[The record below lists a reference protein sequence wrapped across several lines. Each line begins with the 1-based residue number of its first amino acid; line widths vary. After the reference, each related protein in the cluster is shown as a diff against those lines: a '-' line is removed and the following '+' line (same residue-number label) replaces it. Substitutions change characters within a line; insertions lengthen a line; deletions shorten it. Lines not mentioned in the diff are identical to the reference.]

1 LGRIRQRRCEL
12 TRKDLT
18 MIISAVLA
26 TTLIASGGPAAS
38 SVIGKSARVE
48 SVRSGVPV
56 GLTAKR
62 PAVVERRILGYST
75 EGRPIKAWR
84 LGEPGKRTYL
94 VMSTM
99 HGDERRTRQIA
110 AALRNGKPISGI
122 DLWVIPVYNPDGY
135 ANNTRKNGRGV
146 DLNRNF
152 PYRWADLDGNYESG
166 PSPSSEPETRAMM
179 DFLTEIKPRR
189 IVSFH
194 QPLKGVDVD
203 TKRPRFARR
212 LARALKLPRTSLTC
226 GGVCHGTMTSW
237 YNARFKGAALTVE
250 YGVSPSRHRMRVRA
264 PRAVLRVLGGR
275 R

>member
-1 LGRIRQRRCEL
+1 MRKSLGVVAAGAL
-12 TRKDLT
+12 
-18 MIISAVLA
+18 AA
-26 TTLIASGGPAAS
+26 TTLMSGPAAISVARTGTGVATATAERNLPS
-38 SVIGKSARVE
+38 SR
-48 SVRSGVPV
+48 
-56 GLTAKR
+56 R
-62 PAVVERRILGYST
+62 PAVVERRVLGYSAG
-75 EGRPIKAWR
+75 GRPIRAWR
-84 LGEPGKRTYL
+84 LGEPGAPTYL

-99 HGDERRTRQIA
+99 HGNERRTRQIA
-110 AALRNGKPISGI
+110 AALRDGKPITGI

-135 ANNTRKNGRGV
+135 ARNARKNGRGV

-166 PSPSSEPETRAMM
+166 SGPASERETRAMM
-179 DFLTEIKPRR
+179 AFLNEIKPRR

-212 LARALKLPRTSLTC
+212 LARALHLPRTSLNC

-237 YNARFKGAALTVE
+237 YNAKFRGAALTVE
-250 YGVSPSRHRMRVRA
+250 YGVRPSRHRMRVQA
-264 PRAVLRVLGGR
+264 PRALLEVLGGR